1 MNVRQKIF
9 GQINHFKIYKMSIIV
24 QNELL
29 DKLHALNE
37 KQAKSNIERIIS
49 SYRHTWDI
57 FTELIQ
63 NSADAIIEEFG
74 FDNISNG
81 KISLEVNKDERK
93 IIISDNGCGIEESDL
108 SGILVTGESLKRK
121 NNQGKYGFMGFGLT
135 FIAFQSC
142 YFNITSVKN
151 GFKSSRTYNDLY
163 KFIYEDGELNP
174 SDEESQNQQSI
185 QTDES
190 NGTVIS
196 IYFPQ
201 QFPDDGIESNLESAF
216 YYTEYV
222 DLFKTILRTRTAVGL
237 LDTVFDRV
245 ENFEFSLYL
254 NDAEIIVENKFLTP
268 REIIGTIFH
277 DEARVYEIE
286 AYSKTMIKFSE
297 NLPNHQRE
305 SMRQAILL
313 DEVID
318 NVEIG
323 HRNKIYARIHISSTS
338 KNNLNRFNEIHLRKS
353 EFSEENGYEYL
364 NGIWLAINGLP
375 TGVCLDSFEHGNYL
389 PFTVIVDVK
398 EKNFQKELDAGRKG
412 ITERRAWQIKEKV
425 KELLKTHNFINYRKY
440 ILGNSNRIENPL
452 YDPKEALLLKF
463 RNKTMTTF
471 HGINPY
477 LPPCEE
483 QEVISL
489 FHLLLHKNIIIGYK
503 EKVISSK
510 EVYDGLYDY
519 LLVESEDTLYNPLNY
534 LGVDRGVFNMHGS
547 TINKNNIVI
556 EFKHSLHQIFSDIT
570 TGLKNLNQI
579 DIIVCWEIEKNKI
592 DENGSIINPKPIRDN
607 IYYAA
612 THFLTHSQKS
622 NLPVIELKTLIE
634 KLS

>member
-1 MNVRQKIF
+1 
-9 GQINHFKIYKMSIIV
+9 MSATV

-29 DKLHALNE
+29 EKLHALNE

-74 FDNISNG
+74 FENISQG

-93 IIISDNGCGIEESDL
+93 IIVSDNGCGIHESDL

-135 FIAFQSC
+135 FIAFQSS
-142 YFNITSVKN
+142 YFNITSVKD
-151 GFKSSRTYNDLY
+151 GFKSSRSYSDLY
-163 KFIYEDGELNP
+163 KFIYEDGQLNP
-174 SDEESQNQQSI
+174 SEEESKSLQSSE
-185 QTDES
+185 TDEP
-190 NGTVIS
+190 NGTTIS
-196 IYFPQ
+196 IYFPSE
-201 QFPDDGIESNLESAF
+201 FPDDGIESNLESAF
-216 YYTEYV
+216 YYTEYI

-237 LDTVFDRV
+237 LDTVFDGV
-245 ENFEFSLYL
+245 DNFEFSLFL
-254 NDAEIIVENKFLTP
+254 NDTEITVDNKFLTP
-268 REIIGTIFH
+268 REIIDTIFYE
-277 DEARVYEIE
+277 EARVYDID
-286 AYSKTMIKFSE
+286 AYSKTMVKFSE
-297 NLPNHQRE
+297 SLPNHQRE

-313 DEVID
+313 DQVID

-323 HRNKIYARIHISSTS
+323 HRNKIFARIHISSTS
-338 KNNLNRFNEIHLRKS
+338 KNNLNRFNENHLRKN

-389 PFTVIVDVK
+389 PFTVIVDIK
-398 EKNFQKELDAGRKG
+398 DKNFQKELDAGRKG
-412 ITERRAWQIKEKV
+412 ITERRAWQIKDKV
-425 KELLKTHNFINYRKY
+425 KELLKTNKFIDYRKY
-440 ILGNSNRIENPL
+440 ILGNLNRIEDPL
-452 YDPKEALLLKF
+452 YDPKEALLSKF
-463 RNKTMTTF
+463 RNKNEHNF
-471 HGINPY
+471 QGINPY

-489 FHLLLHKNIIIGYK
+489 FHLLLHNNLIKGYK

-519 LLVESEDTLYNPLNY
+519 LLIESEETLYSSINY
-534 LGVDRGVFNMHGS
+534 LGVDRGVFNMQGS
-547 TINKNNIVI
+547 RINKNNIVI

-579 DIIVCWEIEKNKI
+579 DIIVCWEIEKKKI
-592 DENGSIINPKPIRDN
+592 DENGSIISPKSIRDN
-607 IYYAA
+607 IYYAS

-622 NLPVIELKTLIE
+622 NLPVIELKTIIE